1 MQAHCKYYS
10 VIKESNDCWKC
21 VTRVKLGFLS
31 AYMCRVA
38 HMPEYRLHVL
48 NLDFETLYNCG
59 YAPRQ
64 LKMFREVEE

>member
-10 VIKESNDCWKC
+10 TIKESKDCWKC
-21 VTRVKLGFLS
+21 VTRVKLGIMS
-31 AYMCRVA
+31 AYVCRVT

-48 NLDFETLYNCG
+48 NIDFETLRQCG

-64 LKMFREVEE
+64 LKMFREVEK